1 MDNAEKIINFL
12 KEYFGGEKIQ
22 IFYTGNWA
30 GDEMF
35 TIYDKDNITIDYSP
49 YYNYIEIFGM
59 NEQDYNR
66 VVNVIGDYSSAIML

>member
-1 MDNAEKIINFL
+1 MDNAEKIIDFL

-22 IFYTGNWA
+22 IFYTKNWA

-35 TIYDKDNITIDYSP
+35 TIYDEDNIVIDYSP
-49 YYNYIEIFGM
+49 YYDYIEIFGM
-59 NEQDYNR
+59 NEEDYNK

>member
-1 MDNAEKIINFL
+1 MDKAEKIINFL

-22 IFYTGNWA
+22 IFYTKNWA

-35 TIYDKDNITIDYSP
+35 TIYDKDNIVIDYSP
-49 YYNYIEIFGM
+49 YYDYIEISGM
-59 NEQDYNR
+59 NEQDYNK